1 VKPISGIAVLM
12 FMVVDSTAE
21 SIDAAG
27 LAIANVWFASAVREG
42 SKNEKS
48 GLRTVLDREST
59 KHPRDG
65 RRFVL

>member
-27 LAIANVWFASAVREG
+27 LAIANEWFASAVREG
-42 SKNEKS
+42 SKNEKIGS
-48 GLRTVLDREST
+48 QNRPRSRE
-59 KHPRDG
+59 H
-65 RRFVL
+65 